1 MRGVGLDGVDVQGL
15 GGDLGGGGLGNVR
28 RGTEG
33 KDQGYTGGRVSPV
46 VDDRVGTPAS
56 RSDTRGSLP

>member
-1 MRGVGLDGVDVQGL
+1 MDGVGRGGEGGWGL
-15 GGDLGGGGLGNVR
+15 GDVR
-28 RGTEG
+28 RGTEGKKRG